1 MDEMTQQDSK
11 TRPPA
16 TASRSGRPLSAPA
29 DLPDTL
35 AADFTHLA
43 RLALA
48 GRPQDVQLLLQ
59 RAAKRH
65 RLQMPELADA
75 LTALLR
81 EAPTRATPLRGGA
94 EAPVPVDTDTR
105 LQLLRVELRPH
116 LEHEPIFADEVAGR
130 LELLVRE
137 LRSPQALLDLGL
149 EPTKTVLF
157 TGPPGV
163 GKTLAARWL
172 ARELERPL
180 LTLDLAA
187 VMSSYLGRTG
197 GNLRYV
203 LDYAK
208 ATSCVLLLDELDAI
222 AKRRDDGSE
231 VGELKRLVTVLI
243 QELDDWPSSGLLVAA
258 TNHPA
263 LLDPAIWRRFELLA
277 EFGLPS
283 AAARQELIARILEGH
298 TGDCAGWAAALAL
311 AFDGSA
317 CSEIERDVL
326 RTRRACAVTGRR
338 VEDGLAELLAPPGMA
353 KSDRIALAARLA
365 SSGILSQR
373 RISELT
379 GVARDTVR
387 ARSRKAG
394 GQD

>member
-1 MDEMTQQDSK
+1 M
-11 TRPPA
+11 
-16 TASRSGRPLSAPA
+16 
-29 DLPDTL
+29 
-35 AADFTHLA
+35 AADFAQLA
-43 RLALA
+43 RLALS
-48 GRPQDVQLLLQ
+48 GRSQDVQLLLQ
-59 RAAKRH
+59 RAVKRY
-65 RLQMPELADA
+65 RPQLPDLAEA

-81 EAPTRATPLRGGA
+81 EAPTRTSPLRGNA
-94 EAPVPVDTDTR
+94 EAPMPVDTDTR

-116 LEHEPIFADEVAGR
+116 LEHEPIFGDELTGR
-130 LELLVRE
+130 LQVLLRE
-137 LRSPQALLDLGL
+137 RRSPEALLSMGL

-172 ARELERPL
+172 ARELGRPL

-208 ATSCVLLLDELDAI
+208 STPCVLLLDEVDAI

-243 QELDDWPSSGLLVAA
+243 QEIDDWPSSGLLVAA
-258 TNHPA
+258 TNHPR

-277 EFGLPS
+277 EFCLPDDR
-283 AAARQELIARILEGH
+283 ARQDLIARLLNGH
-298 TGDCAGWAAALAL
+298 AGDCSAWAAALAV
-311 AFDGSA
+311 AFEHSSY
-317 CSEIERDVL
+317 SEIERDLL
-326 RTRRACAVTGRR
+326 RTRRACALTERR
-338 VEDGLAELLAPPGMA
+338 LEDGLAELLAPPAMTKPA
-353 KSDRIALAARLA
+353 RIALAGRLA

-387 ARSRKAG
+387 ARARKAG
-394 GQD
+394 GYG